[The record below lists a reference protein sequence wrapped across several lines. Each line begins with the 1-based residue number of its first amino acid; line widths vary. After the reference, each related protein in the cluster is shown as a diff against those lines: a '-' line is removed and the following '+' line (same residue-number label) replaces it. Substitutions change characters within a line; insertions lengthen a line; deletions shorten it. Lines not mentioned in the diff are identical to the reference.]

1 MQLISKSYNVAA
13 QFVLRCLPFFCFLAV
28 FAQPACLSAQ
38 CKLSPEALTL
48 LRNSER
54 ATRTSAVN
62 SDSLIFAYIMV
73 EDGADVELFN
83 QYGVSTN
90 VQAGNFITAQMPVNV
105 LHQVAELPFV
115 RYIQLA
121 RTPRPQLD
129 KAHQATQMTRVQAG
143 ELGEQAYTGEGIVIG
158 VIDAGFD
165 YSHPAFSDPATG
177 KLRISRV
184 WEQSATGTPPA
195 GFTYGAEFQTSDEIL
210 ASGGDIKY
218 NSHGS
223 HVACIAAGSHVGN
236 EWYGVA
242 PDAELVLVGMSAA
255 TPNNVNISD
264 ALAYIY
270 NYAESVGKPCVINM
284 SLGAPMGPHD
294 GTSPF
299 DQIAD
304 ALQGKG
310 RLLVGSAGNSGAQKL
325 HISRTFS
332 SAEDE
337 PLQTM
342 FDFKEKPDANNAG
355 GEVDIW
361 GSVGMQFQLSLHVF
375 NYDDTGK
382 FEQSSESILVGEDVS
397 RTTTFELTKYSK
409 GTITVQSEVNPI
421 NGKPHAMLTLGVT
434 SLRNKYAVA
443 LVVTPLSAGRVDAW
457 ADNDYLLFTNNALEG
472 WQDGDTECTIGE
484 IGGTGKNLVTVG
496 AYTTRTE
503 YTQMGS
509 GVVETI
515 AETLGDK
522 SSFSA
527 AGPTVDGRLKPE
539 ISAPGAY
546 IISALSSHDVSST
559 AVPRAASVIVGD
571 KEYYYGYMQG
581 TSMAAPYVTGLAAL
595 LLQADAQ
602 LSPADFKKV
611 LVGTAMQDDFTGT
624 LSQGNPIWGFGK
636 VNAYEALRQVIN
648 TLDMESVTSTSRP
661 VIYRNGDE
669 VKILFSKAVGD
680 VTLIILD
687 TSGRIITRTVTSANR
702 GEEINFSFADLPAG
716 IYILSLRTNDDYF
729 SVKVS
734 K

>member
-1 MQLISKSYNVAA
+1 MRSISKIYNMAA
-13 QFVLRCLPFFCFLAV
+13 QCVLRCLAFFCLT
-28 FAQPACLSAQ
+28 FAFAYTSSLSAQ
-38 CKLSPEALTL
+38 CKLSPEVL
-48 LRNSER
+48 LLLQNSER
-54 ATRTSAVN
+54 DTRTSSVH
-62 SDSLIFAYIMV
+62 SDSLVFAYIMV
-73 EDGADVELFN
+73 EEGADLSALS
-83 QYGVSTN
+83 QYGVNTN
-90 VQAGNFITAQMPVNV
+90 LKSGKFLTAQLPIHS
-105 LHQVAELPFV
+105 LQQISHLPFV
-115 RYIQLA
+115 KYVQLA
-121 RTPRPQLD
+121 RTPKQQLD
-129 KAHQATQMTRVQAG
+129 KAHAATQTTRIQSG
-143 ELGEQAYTGEGIVIG
+143 ELGEQTYTGEGVVVG

-165 YSHPAFSDPATG
+165 YSHPAFTDPASG
-177 KLRISRV
+177 QLRISRV
-184 WEQSATGTPPA
+184 WEQSATGMPPA
-195 GFTYGAEFQTSDEIL
+195 GFTYGAEFTTSAEIL

-284 SLGAPMGPHD
+284 SLGALMGPHD

-375 NYDDTGK
+375 NYATGK

-397 RTTTFELTKYSK
+397 RTTTFELTKSSK

-434 SLRNKYAVA
+434 SLRNKFAVA

-546 IISALSSHDVSST
+546 IISALSSHDISSA

-661 VIYRNGDE
+661 VIHRNGDE
-669 VKILFSKAVGD
+669 VKILFSKAVGE
-680 VTLIILD
+680 VTLTILD

-716 IYILSLRTNDDYF
+716 IYILSLQTNDDYF

>member
-121 RTPRPQLD
+121 RTPRTQLD

-195 GFTYGAEFQTSDEIL
+195 GFTYGTEFQTSDEIL

-375 NYDDTGK
+375 NCATGK

-397 RTTTFELTKYSK
+397 RTTTFELTKSSK

-434 SLRNKYAVA
+434 SLKNKYAVA

-484 IGGTGKNLVTVG
+484 IGGTGKKLVTVG

-661 VIYRNGDE
+661 VIHRNGDE

-680 VTLIILD
+680 VTLTILD

-702 GEEINFSFADLPAG
+702 GEDINFSFADLPAG
-716 IYILSLRTNDDYF
+716 IYILSLRTNDDYL

>member
-28 FAQPACLSAQ
+28 FAQSACLSAQ

-48 LRNSER
+48 LRNSEC
-54 ATRTSAVN
+54 ATRTSAVS

-105 LHQVAELPFV
+105 LRQVAELPFV
-115 RYIQLA
+115 RYIQLS
-121 RTPRPQLD
+121 RTPRTQLD

-332 SAEDE
+332 SVEDE

-375 NYDDTGK
+375 NNAEGK
-382 FEQSSESILVGEDVS
+382 FVQSSESILVGEDVS
-397 RTTTFELTKYSK
+397 RTITFELTKSSK

-434 SLRNKYAVA
+434 SLKNKYAVA
-443 LVVTPLSAGRVDAW
+443 LVVTPLSAGRVDGW

-484 IGGTGKNLVTVG
+484 IGGTGKKLVTVG

-539 ISAPGAY
+539 ISAPGVY
-546 IISALSSHDVSST
+546 IISALSSHDISST
-559 AVPRAASVIVGD
+559 AVPRASSVIVGG

-661 VIYRNGDE
+661 VIHRNGDE

-680 VTLIILD
+680 VTLTILD

-716 IYILSLRTNDDYF
+716 IYILSLQTNDDYF

>member
-1 MQLISKSYNVAA
+1 MAA
-13 QFVLRCLPFFCFLAV
+13 QCVLRCLPFFCLL
-28 FAQPACLSAQ
+28 FASVSTSTLSAQ

-48 LRNSER
+48 LQKSQRT
-54 ATRTSAVN
+54 TRTSLAQ
-62 SDSLIFAYIMV
+62 SDSLVFAYIMV
-73 EDGADVELFN
+73 DEGADLSALS
-83 QYGVSTN
+83 QYGVNTN
-90 VQAGNFITAQMPVNV
+90 LKAGKFLTAQLPIQS
-105 LHQVAELPFV
+105 LQQISHLPFV
-115 RYIQLA
+115 KYVQLA
-121 RTPRPQLD
+121 RTPKQQLD
-129 KAHQATQMTRVQAG
+129 KAHAATQTTRIQSG
-143 ELGEQAYTGEGIVIG
+143 ELGEQNYTGEGVVVG
-158 VIDAGFD
+158 VVDAGFD
-165 YSHPAFSDPATG
+165 YSHPAFTDPASG
-177 KLRISRV
+177 QLRISRV

-195 GFTYGAEFQTSDEIL
+195 GFTYGAEFQTAEEIL

-236 EWYGVA
+236 EWFGVA
-242 PDAELVLVGMSAA
+242 PGAELVLVGMSAA

-270 NYAESVGKPCVINM
+270 DYAESVGKPCVINM

-325 HISRTFS
+325 HVSRTFS
-332 SAEDE
+332 SAEDA

-361 GSVGMQFQLSLHVF
+361 GSVGMQFQLTLHVF
-375 NYDDTGK
+375 NYATGK

-397 RTTTFELTKYSK
+397 KTSTFELTKYSK

-421 NGKPHAMLTLGVT
+421 NGKAHAMLTLGVT

-457 ADNDYLLFTNNALEG
+457 ADNDYLLFTNNALMG

-503 YTQMGS
+503 YTQIGS

-527 AGPTVDGRLKPE
+527 AGPTVDGRMKPE

-546 IISALSSHDVSST
+546 IISALSSHDASST
-559 AVPRAASVIVGD
+559 AVPRAASVTVGD
-571 KEYYYGYMQG
+571 REYFYGYMQG

-611 LVGTAMQDDFTGT
+611 LVGTAMQDDFTGNV
-624 LSQGNPIWGFGK
+624 SQGNPIWGFGK

-661 VIYRNGDE
+661 IICRSGDE
-669 VKILFSKAVGD
+669 VKILFSKTVGD
-680 VTLIILD
+680 VTLTILD

-716 IYILSLRTNDDYF
+716 IYILSLQTNDDYL
-729 SVKVS
+729 SIKVS